1 MDSHHIVISYL
12 ALQHEQNLPLNENHT
27 MSPGQVLDDEADG
40 ARGEGASGGGS
51 EEPLLPRGR
60 GDEVAAEGLQAA
72 YYGGESQP
80 IRLALKV

>member
-1 MDSHHIVISYL
+1 MPLKL
-12 ALQHEQNLPLNENHT
+12 APAWIRT
-27 MSPGQVLDDEADG
+27 TCRRGQVLDDEADG

-60 GDEVAAEGLQAA
+60 GDEVATEGLQAA